1 MNGGCPGGES
11 RRGKSARG
19 STLEREGEVAGEL
32 AAGPDSRPG
41 LPLGDQP
48 LDLSPRG
55 AATLGDQ
62 PLDLSPREAATL
74 GEQPRRADRDPGREA
89 GRDVDRVLA
98 HVVRTTGVEPPSAVP
113 VERDAVAPSQDRVL
127 EQFGGE
133 AGIVVVQA
141 IQQNRADRAH
151 LRPFWHGEFRRFPA
165 AGAEH
170 EKPGVGELVVG
181 IDQDLAV
188 RSKALR

>member
-1 MNGGCPGGES
+1 MPAARRLSVKEKSPES
-11 RRGKSARG
+11 
-19 STLEREGEVAGEL
+19 
-32 AAGPDSRPG
+32 
-41 LPLGDQP
+41 LPLGRTPDP
-48 LDLSPRG
+48 AFPSASSRSTTAPRE

-89 GRDVDRVLA
+89 GRDVDRVL
-98 HVVRTTGVEPPSAVP
+98 VRMVRTTGVEPPSAVP

-165 AGAEH
+165 AGAER

-188 RSKALR
+188 RSKTLR